1 MSFLGY
7 FSSLGGLS
15 ALNVL
20 ITDWLVKV
28 CKVQKGW
35 VKQLISWIVPVVV
48 SVLGFCLGLGLFAGY
63 GALTAWTGW
72 VYTIL
77 TGVGVGLIS
86 NGLYDISGVQKAL
99 DWITDLIKRL
109 VPKKQEAVAVNGE
122 VIGTIKNED
131 TVDVLAAVKK
141 PSLINEEAK
150 TDPVAKA
157 DADAKPAVKKQT
169 KRKDSA
175 KK

>member
-20 ITDWLVKV
+20 VTDWIVKV

-35 VKQLISWIVPVVV
+35 VKQLISWIVPVVL

-77 TGVGVGLIS
+77 TGFGVGLIS

-109 VPKKQEAVAVNGE
+109 VPKKQEAVAE
-122 VIGTIKNED
+122 TTTE
-131 TVDVLAAVKK
+131 AV
-141 PSLINEEAK
+141 PEELPVEEAK
-150 TDPVAKA
+150 ADPVAKA

>member
-20 ITDWLVKV
+20 ITDWIVKV

-35 VKQLISWIVPVVV
+35 VKQLISWIVPVVL

-109 VPKKQEAVAVNGE
+109 VPKKQEAVAETTSVAVNGE
-122 VIGTIKNED
+122 VIGTVKNED
-131 TVDVLAAVKK
+131 SVDILAAVKK

-150 TDPVAKA
+150 ADHVAKTE
-157 DADAKPAVKKQT
+157 PVIKKQN
-169 KRKDSA
+169 KRK
-175 KK
+175 K